1 MNKREYYNNRG
12 NSRKVSDSDKEQKM
26 IRDQQQQQFQANSKE
41 QHWHSPKRMI
51 SVLLESGESF
61 DGEVVIFDNPSMPK
75 CKIFFKRPDKRDF
88 ILSTDKI
95 FRSPDSEDEIRIR
108 DVINGYLAQIFEE
121 AVMEFP
127 QWLEKYGTKA
137 NDKNPFFNLDEIR
150 EEFKYK
156 KNQFGVWRIAA
167 QIGFFNDSRPQFAK
181 FNKIVKIEIV
191 DLTRAA

>member
-108 DVINGYLAQIFEE
+108 MLLMAIWRKYLKRLSWNFLNGWKS
-121 AVMEFP
+121 MEQKP
-127 QWLEKYGTKA
+127 MIRIRSLIWMKYEKNLNTKRT
-137 NDKNPFFNLDEIR
+137 NSV
-150 EEFKYK
+150 
-156 KNQFGVWRIAA
+156 FG
-167 QIGFFNDSRPQFAK
+167 
-181 FNKIVKIEIV
+181 E
-191 DLTRAA
+191 